1 MNKILNSKF
10 IYCPK
15 NGLLEDH
22 SIIIKKNKIFSI
34 LPKKL
39 SAKIKYPRIRLGNSI
54 IIPGF
59 VNAHIHL
66 ELNWVN
72 QLLQPFSDFPSW
84 LKQIIELKKN
94 NNQKKMVRE
103 SVAESL
109 LASIDSGVTTV
120 GQISSYDGE
129 DIQEIKKSKIRCA
142 YFFEIANSKLKIAS
156 LKKIRSKH
164 KSVENSLINFRLFP
178 HSIYSLDTA
187 SLIKIFKIAGDLKIG
202 LGIHLSESNDEV
214 KFIKGLK
221 NKFDDK
227 IFQLLMNKPLV
238 SRNKN
243 FTPLSYLKKLN
254 LLNHNPTLIH
264 MNNISPKDKLVIEK
278 HNLPIT
284 VCPRSNLFLNEKMP
298 DIKFLINRNNIGL
311 GTDGL
316 SSNHSLNFLDE
327 IRFLYLISKKILKN
341 KTAERIIEI
350 ATLGGAKCLNLEE
363 QIGTIENGK
372 LADLIAFKIKS
383 KDPLSSIINASNK
396 DIKLKMINGEVI

>member
-1 MNKILNSKF
+1 MNKILNAKF

-15 NGLLEDH
+15 NGLLENY
-22 SIIIKKNKIFSI
+22 SIVIKKNKIFNI
-34 LPKKL
+34 LPKKM
-39 SAKIKYPRIRLGNSI
+39 SAKIKYPEISLGNSI

-84 LKQIIELKKN
+84 LQQIIELKKN
-94 NNQKKMVRE
+94 NNEKKMIRD
-103 SVAESL
+103 SVVESL
-109 LASIDSGVTTV
+109 SSSIASGVTTI

-129 DIQEIKKSKIRCA
+129 DVQEIKNSKIRCA
-142 YFFEIANSKLKIAS
+142 YFFEIANSKLKMAS
-156 LKKIRSKH
+156 LKKLKTKY
-164 KSVENSLINFRLFP
+164 KSIHGSLINFRLFP
-178 HSIYSLDTA
+178 HSIYSLDTEN
-187 SLIKIFKIAGDLKIG
+187 LIKIFKIADNLKIG
-202 LGIHLSESNDEV
+202 LGIHLSESKDEV

-227 IFQLLMNKPLV
+227 IFQLLVNKPLIL
-238 SRNKN
+238 RNKN
-243 FTPLSYLKKLN
+243 FTPLGYLKNLN
-254 LLNHNPTLIH
+254 LLNQNPTLIH
-264 MNNISPKDKLVIEK
+264 MNNLSVNDRLDIEEYD
-278 HNLPIT
+278 LPIT
-284 VCPRSNLFLNEKMP
+284 ICPRSNLFLNEKMP
-298 DIKFLINRNNIGL
+298 DLKFLINRHNIGL

-327 IRFLYLISKKILKN
+327 IRFLYLISKEILKN

-372 LADLIAFKIKS
+372 FADLIAFKIKS
-383 KDPLSSIINASNK
+383 QDPLNSIINASNK

>member
-1 MNKILNSKF
+1 MNKILNAKF

-15 NGLLEDH
+15 NGLLENY
-22 SIIIKKNKIFSI
+22 SIVIKKNKIFNI
-34 LPKKL
+34 LPKKM
-39 SAKIKYPRIRLGNSI
+39 SAKIKYPEISLGNSI

-84 LKQIIELKKN
+84 LQQIIELKKN
-94 NNQKKMVRE
+94 NNEKKMIRD
-103 SVAESL
+103 SVVESL
-109 LASIDSGVTTV
+109 SSSIASGVTTI

-129 DIQEIKKSKIRCA
+129 DVQEIKNSKIRCA
-142 YFFEIANSKLKIAS
+142 YFFEIANSKLKMAS
-156 LKKIRSKH
+156 LKKLKTKY
-164 KSVENSLINFRLFP
+164 KSIDGSLINFKLFP
-178 HSIYSLDTA
+178 HSIYSLDTEN
-187 SLIKIFKIAGDLKIG
+187 LIKIFKIADNLKIG
-202 LGIHLSESNDEV
+202 LGIHLSESKDEV

-227 IFQLLMNKPLV
+227 IFQLLVNKPLIL
-238 SRNKN
+238 RNKN
-243 FTPLSYLKKLN
+243 FTPLGYLKNLN
-254 LLNHNPTLIH
+254 LLNQNPTLIH
-264 MNNISPKDKLVIEK
+264 MNNLSVNDRLDIEEYD
-278 HNLPIT
+278 LPIT
-284 VCPRSNLFLNEKMP
+284 ICPRSNLFLNEKMP
-298 DIKFLINRNNIGL
+298 DLKFLINRHNIGL

-327 IRFLYLISKKILKN
+327 IRFLYLISKEILKN

-372 LADLIAFKIKS
+372 FADLIAFKIKS
-383 KDPLSSIINASNK
+383 KDPLNSIINASNK

>member
-1 MNKILNSKF
+1 MNKILNAKF

-15 NGLLEDH
+15 NGLLENY
-22 SIIIKKNKIFSI
+22 SIVIKKNKIFNI
-34 LPKKL
+34 LPKKM
-39 SAKIKYPRIRLGNSI
+39 SAKIKYPEISLGNSI

-84 LKQIIELKKN
+84 LKQIVELKKN
-94 NNQKKMVRE
+94 NNEKKMIRE
-103 SVAESL
+103 SVVESL
-109 LASIDSGVTTV
+109 SSSIASGVTTI

-129 DIQEIKKSKIRCA
+129 DVQEIKNSKIRCA
-142 YFFEIANSKLKIAS
+142 YFFEIANSKLKMAS
-156 LKKIRSKH
+156 LKKLKTKY
-164 KSVENSLINFRLFP
+164 KSIHGSLINFRLFP
-178 HSIYSLDTA
+178 HSIYSLDTEN
-187 SLIKIFKIAGDLKIG
+187 LIKIFKIADNLKIG
-202 LGIHLSESNDEV
+202 LGIHLSESKDEV

-227 IFQLLMNKPLV
+227 IFQLLVNKPLIL
-238 SRNKN
+238 RNKN
-243 FTPLSYLKKLN
+243 FTPLGYLKNLN
-254 LLNHNPTLIH
+254 LLNQNPTLIH
-264 MNNISPKDKLVIEK
+264 MNNLSVNDRLDIEEYD
-278 HNLPIT
+278 LPIT
-284 VCPRSNLFLNEKMP
+284 ICPRSNLFLNEKMP
-298 DIKFLINRNNIGL
+298 DLKFLINRHNIGL

-327 IRFLYLISKKILKN
+327 IRFLYLISKEILKN

-372 LADLIAFKIKS
+372 FADLIAFKIKS
-383 KDPLSSIINASNK
+383 QDPLNSIINASNK

>member
-1 MNKILNSKF
+1 MNKILNAKF

-15 NGLLEDH
+15 NGLLENY
-22 SIIIKKNKIFSI
+22 SIVIKKNKIFNI
-34 LPKKL
+34 LPKKM
-39 SAKIKYPRIRLGNSI
+39 SAKIKYPEISLGNSI

-84 LKQIIELKKN
+84 LQQIIELKKN
-94 NNQKKMVRE
+94 NNEKKMIRD
-103 SVAESL
+103 SVVESL
-109 LASIDSGVTTV
+109 SSSIASGVTTI

-129 DIQEIKKSKIRCA
+129 DVQEIKNSKIRCA
-142 YFFEIANSKLKIAS
+142 YFFEIANSKLKMAS
-156 LKKIRSKH
+156 LKKLKTKY
-164 KSVENSLINFRLFP
+164 KSIHGSLINFRLFP
-178 HSIYSLDTA
+178 HSIYSLDTEN
-187 SLIKIFKIAGDLKIG
+187 LIKIFKIADNLKIG
-202 LGIHLSESNDEV
+202 LGIHLSESKDEV

-227 IFQLLMNKPLV
+227 IFQLLVNKPLIL
-238 SRNKN
+238 RNKN
-243 FTPLSYLKKLN
+243 FTPLGYLKNLN
-254 LLNHNPTLIH
+254 LLNQNPTLIH
-264 MNNISPKDKLVIEK
+264 MNNLSVNDRLDIEEYD
-278 HNLPIT
+278 LPIT
-284 VCPRSNLFLNEKMP
+284 ICPRSNLFLNEKIP
-298 DIKFLINRNNIGL
+298 DLKFLINRHNVGL

-327 IRFLYLISKKILKN
+327 IRFLYLISKEILKN

-372 LADLIAFKIKS
+372 FADLIAFKIKS
-383 KDPLSSIINASNK
+383 QDPLNSIINASNK

>member
-1 MNKILNSKF
+1 
-10 IYCPK
+10 
-15 NGLLEDH
+15 
-22 SIIIKKNKIFSI
+22 
-34 LPKKL
+34 
-39 SAKIKYPRIRLGNSI
+39 
-54 IIPGF
+54 
-59 VNAHIHL
+59 
-66 ELNWVN
+66 
-72 QLLQPFSDFPSW
+72 
-84 LKQIIELKKN
+84 
-94 NNQKKMVRE
+94 MVRE

-156 LKKIRSKH
+156 LKIRSKH
-164 KSVENSLINFRLFP
+164 RSVENSLINFRLFP

-227 IFQLLMNKPLV
+227 IFQLLINKPLV

-264 MNNISPKDKLVIEK
+264 MNNISPK
-278 HNLPIT
+278 
-284 VCPRSNLFLNEKMP
+284 
-298 DIKFLINRNNIGL
+298 IN
-311 GTDGL
+311 
-316 SSNHSLNFLDE
+316 
-327 IRFLYLISKKILKN
+327 
-341 KTAERIIEI
+341 
-350 ATLGGAKCLNLEE
+350 
-363 QIGTIENGK
+363 
-372 LADLIAFKIKS
+372 
-383 KDPLSSIINASNK
+383 
-396 DIKLKMINGEVI
+396 

>member
-1 MNKILNSKF
+1 MNKILNAKF

-15 NGLLEDH
+15 NGLLENY
-22 SIIIKKNKIFSI
+22 SIVIKKNKIFNI
-34 LPKKL
+34 LPKKM
-39 SAKIKYPRIRLGNSI
+39 SAKIKYPEISLGNSI

-84 LKQIIELKKN
+84 LQQIIELKKN
-94 NNQKKMVRE
+94 NNEKKMIRD
-103 SVAESL
+103 SVVESL
-109 LASIDSGVTTV
+109 SSSIASGVTTI

-129 DIQEIKKSKIRCA
+129 DVQEIKNSKIRCA
-142 YFFEIANSKLKIAS
+142 YFFEIANSKLKMAS
-156 LKKIRSKH
+156 LKKLKTKY
-164 KSVENSLINFRLFP
+164 KSIDGSLINFKLFP
-178 HSIYSLDTA
+178 HSIYSLDTEN
-187 SLIKIFKIAGDLKIG
+187 LIKIFKIADNLKIG
-202 LGIHLSESNDEV
+202 LGIHLSESKDEV

-227 IFQLLMNKPLV
+227 IFQLLVNKPLIL
-238 SRNKN
+238 RNKN
-243 FTPLSYLKKLN
+243 FTPLGYLKNLN
-254 LLNHNPTLIH
+254 LLNQNPTLIH
-264 MNNISPKDKLVIEK
+264 MNNLSVNDRLDIEEYD
-278 HNLPIT
+278 LPIT
-284 VCPRSNLFLNEKMP
+284 ICPRSNLFLNEKMP
-298 DIKFLINRNNIGL
+298 DLKFLINRHNIGL

-327 IRFLYLISKKILKN
+327 IRFLYLISKEILKN

-372 LADLIAFKIKS
+372 FADLIAFKIKS
-383 KDPLSSIINASNK
+383 QDPLNSIINASNK